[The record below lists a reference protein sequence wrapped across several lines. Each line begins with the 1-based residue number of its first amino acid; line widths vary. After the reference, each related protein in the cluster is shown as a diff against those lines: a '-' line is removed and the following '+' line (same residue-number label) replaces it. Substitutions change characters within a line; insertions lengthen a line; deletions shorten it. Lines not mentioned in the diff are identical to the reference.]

1 MNGVKHKATPHPLC
15 ALTVDETD
23 VARDVIINSHPG
35 ASIYFRIISL
45 LEPVKAELT
54 NYLEAEHSGGLSN
67 STARPARLA
76 EVKYDAIEEG
86 SKVPV
91 YMESWVDIG
100 KKETI
105 KTDIIDTEFHA
116 SLTL

>member
-1 MNGVKHKATPHPLC
+1 MNGVKHHTAPHPLS
-15 ALTVDETD
+15 ALTIEETN
-23 VARDVIINSHPG
+23 VAREVIINSHVG

-45 LEPVKAELT
+45 LEPAKAELT
-54 NYLEAEHSGGLSN
+54 KFLEVEHAGDLSD
-67 STARPARLA
+67 STPRPARVA

-100 KKETI
+100 KKERI
-105 KTDIIDTEFHA
+105 KNDVISTEYHA